1 MEGFLGTRAPLM
13 VDVVACA
20 LFVLLPG
27 MALGIWLARYGGR
40 YSLHKWLQLGL
51 AVVLL
56 LAVAAFEADIRLH
69 GWEERASSSPYYPRG
84 VKASLWIH
92 LPFAISTLVLWAVVI
107 ARALRLLPSTSA
119 EYGRTA
125 TPTAVHTTVFTAIG
139 ASVAVSRGGFAAAD
153 QTYRYASAP
162 SSIAAMAKPSA

>member
-1 MEGFLGTRAPLM
+1 MDGFLGTRAPLM

-20 LFVLLPG
+20 LFVLLPAMG
-27 MALGIWLARYGGR
+27 LGIWLARYGGR

-107 ARALRLLPSTSA
+107 VRALRHFPSPPQPNHHSA
-119 EYGRTA
+119 SHIFWARLA
-125 TPTAVHTTVFTAIG
+125 ALDMALTAVTGWVFYWLAF
-139 ASVAVSRGGFAAAD
+139 VAA
-153 QTYRYASAP
+153 
-162 SSIAAMAKPSA
+162 